1 MKTPQ
6 PPKTAPPPA
15 KALAKHP
22 QPAVQ
27 ITRIELAPRSLAL
40 LLATAGALWMLGQLV
55 AILLTVVCA
64 LILAGTLNPV
74 VDRLEG
80 KGLPRA
86 WAVALVSV
94 LGLLGMTLAGV
105 VTLPSLWSQIQGLAQ
120 AMPQHQ
126 AHAVE
131 FLHQLRGAEPLAH
144 AVGQLSLGKL
154 APQFDAGA
162 ALSASLTVAEGIG
175 LTITAVV
182 LAIYILADRER
193 MRGGLYAVI
202 PRSFH
207 LRLARVL
214 ANLET
219 IVGGYI
225 RGQLLTSLAIA
236 VFTFALLTLCRVPNA
251 LALAAFAGLTDVL
264 PFVGGL
270 LATTPAVL
278 GALPQGSVT
287 ATVVLVAMLS
297 YQEFESRILVP
308 KVYGRALRLPAVAVV
323 LALLVGGKLGGIL
336 GALLALP
343 LTAALRM
350 LAEELRLEMPGDDT
364 DNSDL
369 RARDQAAERDY
380 ASQSAGTT
388 PQEAGAMATGIA
400 EQIRA
405 ADAQTEAVP
414 ELVAITAGPDEG

>member
-1 MKTPQ
+1 
-6 PPKTAPPPA
+6 
-15 KALAKHP
+15 
-22 QPAVQ
+22 
-27 ITRIELAPRSLAL
+27 
-40 LLATAGALWMLGQLV
+40 
-55 AILLTVVCA
+55 
-64 LILAGTLNPV
+64 
-74 VDRLEG
+74 
-80 KGLPRA
+80 
-86 WAVALVSV
+86 
-94 LGLLGMTLAGV
+94 
-105 VTLPSLWSQIQGLAQ
+105 
-120 AMPQHQ
+120 
-126 AHAVE
+126 
-131 FLHQLRGAEPLAH
+131 
-144 AVGQLSLGKL
+144 
-154 APQFDAGA
+154 
-162 ALSASLTVAEGIG
+162 
-175 LTITAVV
+175 
-182 LAIYILADRER
+182 

-350 LAEELRLEMPGDDT
+350 LAEELRLELPGDDT

-369 RARDQAAERDY
+369 RARDRAAEQDY
-380 ASQSAGTT
+380 AAQSAGAT

-414 ELVAITAGPDEG
+414 ELVAITAGPEEG